1 MAQKVDAVV
10 IGGGVMGASILYNLA
25 AKGLKNCVLL
35 ERYTLG
41 SGSTGRS
48 SGLIRMHYSTKVNA
62 ELSWKSFPYFLHFDE
77 LIGQQKPQFIE
88 TGFIAIAGPEARAG
102 LIKNVSIQKEVGIDT
117 EIIDLKQA
125 REVAPGFDFTDD
137 EVFAWEPQSGHGDP
151 SGTAMAY
158 AKQAEELGAKITLK
172 SPAQKLELKKDKV
185 FAIHT
190 QEETY
195 ETEIAVMATGP
206 WSSQFLSK
214 LDINL
219 PLTATRH
226 EVFLIKRQTN
236 LLQTHPSGADMTNMT
251 YFRPEGNAMPLVG
264 NGNREHVANPDQY
277 NPKPSMDYLEDVWVR
292 LSKRIPAISEGQ
304 YFTGY
309 AGLYTSTPDTHP
321 IVDKIDGIDGL
332 YICTG
337 FSGHGFKLAP
347 AVGICMSELI
357 TEGKANFVDINALK
371 ADRFTKGNQNKISY
385 EFRVIG

>member
-1 MAQKVDAVV
+1 MTQKVDAIV

-25 AKGLKNCVLL
+25 AKGLKHCVLL
-35 ERYTLG
+35 ERDTLG

-88 TGFIAIAGPEARAG
+88 TGFIAIAGPEAREG
-102 LIKNVSIQKEVGIDT
+102 LLKNVSIQKEVGIDT

-125 REVAPGFDFTDD
+125 REIAPGFDFKDN

-158 AKQAEELGAKITLK
+158 AKQAEELGAKVALK
-172 SPAQKLELKKDKV
+172 SPVQRIELKNHKV

-190 QEETY
+190 EKETY

-206 WSSQFLSK
+206 WTSQFLSK
-214 LDINL
+214 LNIDL

-226 EVFLIKRQTN
+226 EVFLIKRQAN
-236 LLQTHPSGADMTNMT
+236 ILQNHPSGADMANMT
-251 YFRPEGNAMPLVG
+251 YFRPEGNDMTLVG
-264 NGNREHVANPDQY
+264 NGNREHVANPDHY
-277 NPKPSMDYLEDVWVR
+277 NPKPSMDYLEDVWLR
-292 LSKRIPAISEGQ
+292 LSKRIPSIAEGQ

-337 FSGHGFKLAP
+337 VSGHGFKLAP
-347 AVGICMSELI
+347 AGGICMAELI
-357 TEGKANFVDINALK
+357 TEGEANFVDIKALK
-371 ADRFTKGNQNKISY
+371 ADRFSKGNQNQISY